1 MLKPLTGLRAT
12 FKFQNF
18 LHKKINENISTQL
31 ELTKRRVKF
40 NVKRPWAFVKTA
52 KYQECRPPS

>member
-1 MLKPLTGLRAT
+1 MIKVKSVVPKMLKPLTGLRAT

-31 ELTKRRVKF
+31 ELTKR
-40 NVKRPWAFVKTA
+40 
-52 KYQECRPPS
+52 